1 MRKKKVLFIANE
13 IEKLL
18 PKVDTTVFLIQQA
31 WIEKYEVW
39 FSTLEG
45 LGINTSSKLVYYVN
59 ANNLIPGSNH
69 NWFKKKK
76 QTKVSLLSFS
86 AIIVRTDP
94 PFNQQYLVGM
104 NILDFV
110 TEKGVKVINSPESL
124 RKFNEKLYALKFPDH
139 TPATLIS
146 SNKTEIIEFLK
157 SKKQL
162 VLKPLNLMGG
172 QGIFFVT
179 NGDNNLDVILDSI
192 TNKGRDKIVSQ
203 EFLANIRGGD
213 KRIIIINGIVE
224 KYALCRKPKK
234 QSIIANLAGGG
245 TASVVKLSQEELE
258 IARIVA
264 EGIKEDIFF
273 AGLDMIDKKVTEI
286 NVTSPTGMR
295 QIADYKSSY
304 LGSFFYD
311 QLSKI

>member
-1 MRKKKVLFIANE
+1 MK
-13 IEKLL
+13 
-18 PKVDTTVFLIQQA
+18 D
-31 WIEKYEVW
+31 
-39 FSTLEG
+39 

-59 ANNLIPGSNH
+59 ANNLIPGN
-69 NWFKKKK
+69 NCKWFGIEKLV
-76 QTKVSLLSFS
+76 KVNLLSFS

-94 PFNQQYLVGM
+94 PFNQRYLLSM
-104 NILDFV
+104 NVLDFV
-110 TEKGVKVINSPESL
+110 TEKGVKVVNSPESL
-124 RKFNEKLYALKFPDH
+124 RKFNEKLFALRFPEH

-146 SNKTEIIEFLK
+146 SNKTEIKSFLK

-172 QGIFFVT
+172 QGIFLIT
-179 NGDNNLDVILDSI
+179 NGDNNLDVIIDSI

-203 EFLANIRGGD
+203 EFLINIKGGD

-224 KYALCRKPKK
+224 RYALCRKPKK

-245 TASVVKLSQEELE
+245 IASIVKLSQEEFE
-258 IARIVA
+258 IAKSVA

-273 AGLDMIDKKVTEI
+273 AGLDMIDKKITEI
-286 NVTSPTGMR
+286 NITSPTGMK

-311 QLSKI
+311 QLMKL

>member
-124 RKFNEKLYALKFPDH
+124 RKFNEKLSLQL
-139 TPATLIS
+139 TPTLIHK
-146 SNKTEIIEFLK
+146 NLTERIAEDNLQFVMAAGGRYKLTK
-157 SKKQL
+157 RLS
-162 VLKPLNLMGG
+162 LNMEYGLM
-172 QGIFFVT
+172 T
-179 NGDNNLDVILDSI
+179 SRPEELNYNNLLSI
-192 TNKGRDKIVSQ
+192 GFDIETGGHVFQLHFTNSRTMLEHSFLTEATGDWSKGDIH
-203 EFLANIRGGD
+203 FGFNISRVFD
-213 KRIIIINGIVE
+213 W
-224 KYALCRKPKK
+224 
-234 QSIIANLAGGG
+234 
-245 TASVVKLSQEELE
+245 
-258 IARIVA
+258 
-264 EGIKEDIFF
+264 
-273 AGLDMIDKKVTEI
+273 
-286 NVTSPTGMR
+286 
-295 QIADYKSSY
+295 
-304 LGSFFYD
+304 
-311 QLSKI
+311 